1 MIKIEVFY
9 ISDRQWRKIEETDE
23 EFYELF
29 ECDLVEKYFLTIDNF
44 GEHIDESTKAKC
56 TSFYS
61 GGMEYITPLQID
73 DFIKLLFNKDETDES
88 NRQQE

>member
-23 EFYELF
+23 EHYELF

-73 DFIKLLFNKDETDES
+73 DFIKLLQGK
-88 NRQQE
+88 